1 MDKRLKRILPRVQKP
16 ARYTG
21 GEYHEIIKNKAEVD
35 LRVAFCF
42 PDVYEIGMS
51 NVGMRILYSTMNAL
65 PGVWC
70 ERVFAPWDDMER
82 EMRAAG
88 VPLYA
93 LESGDPVSEFDAVAF
108 SLGYEMAYTAV
119 LNMLD
124 LAGIPLHAAER
135 TALLP
140 LVFAGGTSCC
150 NPAPMADFLDL
161 MILGEG
167 EEVDNELLVLLQ
179 QAKREGWTK
188 PRFLRAAADIPG
200 IYVPSLYDTAENP
213 DGTLAAALGADVIGA
228 GFHLRSGVRRA
239 GHKTAQRHGRQV
251 IQIVAAVG
259 DFFPRVVVLGHK
271 TAQERRLFAYVLV
284 YVGDF

>member
-65 PGVWC
+65 SGVWC

-213 DGTLAAALGADVIGA
+213 DGTLAAVTPRGPN
-228 GFHLRSGVRRA
+228 RA
-239 GHKTAQRHGRQV
+239 QHGDR
-251 IQIVAAVG
+251 
-259 DFFPRVVVLGHK
+259 P
-271 TAQERRLFAYVLV
+271 
-284 YVGDF
+284 